1 MTVRRFHAEI
11 ATAAGTGL
19 LGLTAII
26 GAMELGYGW
35 EESGPQ
41 SGYFPFYVGLILLGA
56 SLWNIAAAVIS
67 HRAALHHG
75 VSDDEIDGS
84 EEPFLHRESVGR
96 LARFLGAMLV
106 FLIATQVL
114 GIYVGSIGYIAWS
127 AWRGGYRP
135 IVALALGLGFA
146 VALYLIF
153 EVAFLMPLLK
163 GPIEP
168 LLGIY

>member
-11 ATAAGTGL
+11 GAAIVTGA
-19 LGLTAII
+19 LGLAAMI
-26 GAMELGYGW
+26 GATELGVGW

-41 SGYFPFYVGLILLGA
+41 SGYFPFYVGLILVGA
-56 SLWNIAAAVIS
+56 SLWNLVAAFLA
-67 HRAALHHG
+67 HRATVAGHARTG
-75 VSDDEIDGS
+75 EA
-84 EEPFLHRESVGR
+84 EEPFLDSARLGR
-96 LARFLGAMLV
+96 LGRFLAVMLAFV
-106 FLIATQVL
+106 IVTLVM
-114 GIYVGSIGYIAWS
+114 GIYVGSASYIAYS

-135 IVALALGLGFA
+135 LFALAMGVGFALAL
-146 VALYLIF
+146 YLVF

>member
-1 MTVRRFHAEI
+1 MTVKRYHVEI
-11 ATAAGTGL
+11 ATAVGTGI
-19 LGLTAII
+19 LGITAII

-41 SGYFPFYVGLILLGA
+41 SGYFPLCVGLILLGA
-56 SLWNIAAAVIS
+56 SLWNVVMMVVG
-67 HRAALHHG
+67 HRARHC
-75 VSDDEIDGS
+75 SDPDSEP
-84 EEPFLHRESVGR
+84 EEPFLNRESVGR
-96 LARFLGAMLV
+96 LGRFLGAMLL
-106 FLIATQVL
+106 FLIATQLL
-114 GIYVGSIGYIAWS
+114 GIYIGSIGYIAWS

-135 IVALALGLGFA
+135 VVALVLGFGFA
-146 VALYLIF
+146 ISLYVIF